1 MGQTVEIPV
10 NLFSKC
16 LRASKALEEWRDAFE
31 DFLIASNPRLLRELR
46 KARQE
51 HLSGKTRPW
60 EKFKREL
67 TNSRKRSR

>member
-10 NLFSKC
+10 NLFSKW

-46 KARQE
+46 RARQE
-51 HLSGKTRPW
+51 HLAGKTHSW
-60 EKFKREL
+60 QEFKHAFAS
-67 TNSRKRSR
+67 SRKRPR